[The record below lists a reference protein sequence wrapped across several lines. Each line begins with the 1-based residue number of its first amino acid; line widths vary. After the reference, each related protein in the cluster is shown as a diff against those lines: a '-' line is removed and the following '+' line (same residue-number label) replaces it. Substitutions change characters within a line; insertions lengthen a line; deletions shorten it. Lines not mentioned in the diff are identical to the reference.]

1 MSKRE
6 WLVLV
11 FIDLLVLTRLL
22 SERLALG
29 CAGGVE
35 VTNSFRSR
43 VLTGPDHF
51 VRLQPAEY
59 NALQYLPLSGRL
71 RTM

>member
-1 MSKRE
+1 M
-6 WLVLV
+6 

-35 VTNSFRSR
+35 VRTNSFRSR